1 MHAAMTSTDQTQTL
15 FDQAAE
21 QVVALGNRLLEQ
33 NPDADAWDIASGLLA
48 GIVHFW
54 LYAHQPCGDPNC
66 ESCAEIATAEQR
78 LRRLF
83 EETRQSAEESA
94 YYHTPYDSNVGT
106 A

>member
-1 MHAAMTSTDQTQTL
+1 MHAAMTSTDQTQIL

-54 LYAHQPCGDPNC
+54 LYAHQPCGEPNC

-83 EETRQSAEESA
+83 EETRQSAEEST